1 MSELVINK
9 QDHILHIALNRPDV
23 RNALNKNLL
32 LTLAKELALADSD
45 SSIRVVVFSGAGE
58 KAFSAGADLK
68 ERSLMSEAQAFE
80 FVKLIQTT
88 FQKIATMSQPTIAAL
103 NGDAFGGGLEL
114 ALACDIRI
122 GAEDLKLGL
131 TECSLGI
138 VPGAGGTQR
147 LPQIIGI
154 SRAME
159 MIFSAKRIDGIE
171 ASRCGLLNE
180 LTVSRGLVLERAL
193 SLADTIAKN
202 APLAVRAAK
211 KAILVQQQNLLS
223 AGLAA
228 EIDCYQEILK
238 SKDRLEGLKAFQE
251 KRAPCFSGL

>member
-88 FQKIATMSQPTIAAL
+88 FQKIATMS
-103 NGDAFGGGLEL
+103 
-114 ALACDIRI
+114 
-122 GAEDLKLGL
+122 
-131 TECSLGI
+131 
-138 VPGAGGTQR
+138 
-147 LPQIIGI
+147 
-154 SRAME
+154 
-159 MIFSAKRIDGIE
+159 
-171 ASRCGLLNE
+171 
-180 LTVSRGLVLERAL
+180 
-193 SLADTIAKN
+193 
-202 APLAVRAAK
+202 
-211 KAILVQQQNLLS
+211 AILS
-223 AGLAA
+223 P
-228 EIDCYQEILK
+228 I
-238 SKDRLEGLKAFQE
+238 
-251 KRAPCFSGL
+251 P